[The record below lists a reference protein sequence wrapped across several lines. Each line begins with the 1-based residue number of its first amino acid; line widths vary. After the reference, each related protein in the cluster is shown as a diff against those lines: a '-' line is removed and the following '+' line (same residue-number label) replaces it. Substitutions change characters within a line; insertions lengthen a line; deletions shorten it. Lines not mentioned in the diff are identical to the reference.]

1 MQTTNLQ
8 SLRYLRIQE
17 KAIKA
22 RIESVKP
29 LAIEEAKALQP
40 DGGKFTI
47 DGIGDFVLDKDPV
60 LNIEKSTSEEAI
72 EYRKLGREQKIYK
85 GKSAELT
92 RKMKGFYDAFK
103 KKFARKATEFIYTLK
118 CVGLD

>member
-1 MQTTNLQ
+1 MQTENLKL
-8 SLRYLRIQE
+8 LRDLRIQE

-103 KKFARKATEFIYTLK
+103 KKFARKATDFIYTLK

>member
-1 MQTTNLQ
+1 MNALLE
-8 SLRYLRIQE
+8 LRSLRIQE

-29 LAIEEAKALQP
+29 LAIEEAKALHP
-40 DGGKFTI
+40 DGGKFSI